1 LEIDTKSGPRAGGAE
16 KEILVPMYLGIDFLI
31 SPERQPRVVEVNVGL
46 PGGAQEYHLTH
57 LVHFG
62 KSSDIISR
70 IEETSKRV
78 YGKAFKDYLH
88 SLPFVESLKPFKIW
102 MDGMGPFPETVHPG
116 LRLEDK
122 WIQYQLIQSIAPV
135 PDTMVFHHQDLKEAF
150 NFQQRKGKMVLKRR
164 LGRGGRNFKIIPSY
178 ASLSAIE
185 PEGYPCLLQE
195 FIESKVNGY
204 TFSIRSVAFA
214 GEFMCMYANL
224 SDRPFSNHGFLTF
237 IAEGESL
244 GLSER
249 EFKTESFNQKSWEA
263 EIWFGKETPSYLR
276 HNLYEDEVAQTTLYL
291 PGLMLKTIRELS
303 VRIERL
309 YEGLDFED
317 LPRASFEP
325 LTLPLSSESGRG
337 GSGFFQ

>member
-1 LEIDTKSGPRAGGAE
+1 MLFC
-16 KEILVPMYLGIDFLI
+16 MYLGIDFLVTPEL
-31 SPERQPRVVEVNVGL
+31 SPYLVEVNVGL

-62 KSSDIISR
+62 KPSDIFSR

-78 YGKAFKDYLH
+78 YGKAFKEYIH

-102 MDGMGPFPETVHPG
+102 MDGEGPFPDTVHPG

-122 WIQYQLIQSIAPV
+122 WIQYQLIQSIAPM
-135 PDTMVFHHQDLKEAF
+135 PETMVFDPQDLKEAF
-150 NFQQRKGKMVLKRR
+150 DFQKRKGKLVLKRR
-164 LGRGGRNFKIIPSY
+164 LGRGGRNFKIIPSS
-178 ASLSAIE
+178 ASLSTIE
-185 PEGYPCLLQE
+185 TEGYACLLQE

-204 TFSIRSVAFA
+204 TFSIRSIAFA

-224 SDRPFSNHGFLTF
+224 STRSCSNHGFLTF
-237 IAEGESL
+237 VSEGESF

-249 EFKTESFNQKSWEA
+249 GFKTESFNQKSWEA
-263 EIWFGKETPSYLR
+263 EIWFGKETPSYLK

-291 PGLMLKTIRELS
+291 PDPILKTIRELS
-303 VRIERL
+303 VKIERF
-309 YEGLDFED
+309 YEGLALAN

-337 GSGFFQ
+337 GSGFLQ